1 MNTQAQAK
9 QSFKMPDT
17 IVILVA
23 MLVIACLLTYILPA
37 GTFDFA
43 KDGKTVIPGTYHY
56 VEKNPAG
63 IVEFLEAFY
72 KGMSKGASII
82 FITLIIGGAFRI
94 LEDTGTI
101 RFAVAH
107 LINKTRGN
115 IYIILPA
122 IGILMAALGS
132 VGAGNN
138 IALAFAP
145 IMVMICRKL
154 RLDPI
159 VAVAALYLPSSTG
172 TVSSPIEPFNTMIGQ
187 ELAGVPVMSGAGVRL
202 IMWFVFVALAI
213 GYSMRYADRIRK
225 DPSRSLTG
233 IYAPDDDSD
242 DSDSKLTDV
251 AGKFNIRHLLCLLL
265 LAFLFAAYAFGT
277 IQYGWGMKELATV
290 MMVLAFGSGIIG
302 RMNPNQMSK
311 SFIEGVK
318 TMSMSGVI
326 IGLANSLS
334 VVMTD
339 ANIIHTIVNAL
350 SIPLI
355 MLPPALSAVG
365 MFIVNLLMN
374 VVISSSSGQAYVI
387 MPIMAPLADVVG
399 VTRQVAVSAYCFGEG
414 LGNPLFPTA
423 GLFMGVCAISGAPYE
438 KWMKFII
445 PLTIINI
452 VIGSAFLIF
461 LQSIGWQ

>member
-1 MNTQAQAK
+1 
-9 QSFKMPDT
+9 MPDT
-17 IVILVA
+17 VVILVA
-23 MLVIACLLTYILPA
+23 MLIIVCLLTFILPA
-37 GTFDFA
+37 GKFDLA
-43 KDGKTVIPGTYHY
+43 EDGKTVIPGTYHY
-56 VEKNPAG
+56 VEQNPAG

-72 KGMSKGASII
+72 KGMTQGASVI
-82 FITLIIGGAFRI
+82 FITLMIGGAFRV

-101 RFAVAH
+101 RSAVAH
-107 LINKTRGN
+107 LISKTHGN

-122 IGILMAALGS
+122 IGILMSALGS

-187 ELAGVPVMSGAGVRL
+187 EIAGVPVMSGAGVRL
-202 IMWFVFVALAI
+202 VMWIIFVGVAI
-213 GYSMRYADRIRK
+213 GYSLRYAARIRK

-233 IYAPDDDSD
+233 IYALDDGSD
-242 DSDSKLTDV
+242 DSDSALANV
-251 AGKFNIRHLLCLLL
+251 AEKFNTRHLLCLILL
-265 LAFLFAAYAFGT
+265 VIVFAVYAFGT
-277 IQYGWGMKELATV
+277 IQYRWGMAELATA

-302 RMNPNQMSK
+302 GMDMNSMSK
-311 SFIEGVK
+311 SYCEGVK
-318 TMSMSGVI
+318 TMATSAVI

-339 ANIIHTIVNAL
+339 ANIIHTIVNAI
-350 SIPLI
+350 SIPLAA
-355 MLPPALSAVG
+355 LPAALSAVG
-365 MFIVNLLMN
+365 MFIVNLIMN
-374 VVISSSSGQAYVI
+374 LFISSSSGHAYVI
-387 MPIMAPLADVVG
+387 MPLMAPLADVVG

-423 GLFMGVCAISGAPYE
+423 SLLMGICAIAGVRYDR
-438 KWMKFII
+438 WLKFVI
-445 PLTIINI
+445 PLTVINI
-452 VIGSAFLIF
+452 IVASAFLIGVQ
-461 LQSIGWQ
+461 LLGWQ

>member
-1 MNTQAQAK
+1 MNMQAK
-9 QSFKMPDT
+9 GKKVLKMPDT

-23 MLVIACLLTYILPA
+23 MLVIVCLLTFILPA
-37 GTFDFA
+37 GSFDFA
-43 KDGKTVIPGTYHY
+43 EDGKTVIPGTYHY
-56 VEKNPAG
+56 VDDNPAG
-63 IVEFLEAFY
+63 IVEFLDSFY
-72 KGMSKGASII
+72 KGMSKGASVI

-101 RFAVAH
+101 RSAVAH
-107 LINKTRGN
+107 LINKTSGN

-122 IGILMAALGS
+122 IGILMSALGS

-172 TVSSPIEPFNTMIGQ
+172 TVSSPIEPFNTIIGQ
-187 ELAGVPVMSGAGVRL
+187 TLAGVPVMSGAGVRL
-202 IMWFVFVALAI
+202 VMWVIFVGISIA
-213 GYSMRYADRIRK
+213 YSLRYAARIRK

-233 IYAPDDDSD
+233 IYALDDGDDDSA
-242 DSDSKLTDV
+242 SALSNV
-251 AGKFNIRHLLCLLL
+251 AEKFNTRHMLCLGILVIV
-265 LAFLFAAYAFGT
+265 FAVYAFGT
-277 IQYGWGMKELATV
+277 IQHGWGMEELATV
-290 MMVLAFGSGIIG
+290 MMALAFSSGIIG
-302 RMNPNQMSK
+302 GMNPNQMSK
-311 SFIEGVK
+311 SFVEGVK
-318 TMSMSGVI
+318 TMAMSAII

-334 VVMTD
+334 VVMTQ
-339 ANIIHTIVNAL
+339 AHIIHTIVNAL

-374 VVISSSSGQAYVI
+374 IFISSASGQAYVI
-387 MPIMAPLADVVG
+387 MPIMAPLADIVG

-452 VIGSAFLIF
+452 VIGSAFLVV